1 MKSTCKELRNRAW
14 ESLRGMY
21 WPVFLMFLVYI
32 IIAGA
37 GSSFSFGLLA
47 LLALPMG
54 FACDVAV
61 LNLVRQRQRPQVEN
75 LFSIYRD
82 NFEKAFLVPFLV
94 QLFISLWCLLLIVP
108 GIIMAYA
115 YSMAIYV
122 SNDHPELSSMEA
134 IRRSKELMRGHKWD
148 LFVLDLSF
156 IGWILLAMLT
166 GGIGIFFLLPYI
178 EAAHAEFYRE
188 LTEQVEDA
196 QVVNE

>member
-1 MKSTCKELRNRAW
+1 MRNRAW